1 MGHGLFEVNRPYQ
14 NEFDLIGRLTSQLR
28 LPKKNVSV
36 GPGDDCAVVSAGS
49 RKILLTTDMLIEDI
63 HFRRDWM
70 TPEEIGFKAMRVN
83 LSDIAAMGGVPRFA
97 LVSVGL
103 PPKTRGGYAEKIYRG
118 LRKAASE
125 AGTSIVGGDTNAS
138 PHLVVNVAIVGEA
151 GPRVLL
157 RKGAKAGDFLYV
169 TGSLGGSALG
179 LEALKRGRRAGY
191 EGMMACHKKP
201 PLRLD
206 VGRILA
212 RMKGVTA
219 LMDLSDGLAGDLPH
233 LLKASGVGADLDTRL
248 LPFPHDFQRLAG
260 RFRLNPVHLAVSGGE
275 DYELLFTASPRV
287 KIPSKISGIPVS
299 KLGKITPNA
308 GRISDAG
315 GILGSGRLRG
325 FRHF

>member
-1 MGHGLFEVNRPYQ
+1 MAIRPY
-14 NEFDLIGRLTSQLR
+14 NEFSLIDRLTSR
-28 LPKKNVSV
+28 LNLPRKFVAQ
-36 GPGDDCAVVSAGS
+36 GPGDDCAVVRIGRLVRTWRAMS
-49 RKILLTTDMLIEDI
+49 LLTTDLLIENI

-83 LSDIAAMGGVPRFA
+83 LSDIAAMGGIPRFA
-97 LVSVGL
+97 LISLGL
-103 PPKTRGGYAEKIYRG
+103 PPKARGAYAEKIFQG
-118 LRKAASE
+118 LRKAAE
-125 AGTSIVGGDTNAS
+125 ETGAAIVGGDTNAS
-138 PHLVVNVAIVGEA
+138 SKLVVNVALVGEA

-157 RKGAKAGDFLYV
+157 RSGARPGDVLYV
-169 TGSLGGSALG
+169 TGTLGGSALG
-179 LEALKRGRRAGY
+179 LEALKRGRRVGF
-191 EGMMACHKKP
+191 ERMIACHKKP

-206 VGRILA
+206 VGRALA
-212 RMKGVTA
+212 KMKGVTA

-233 LLKASGVGADLDTRL
+233 LLKASGVGAAIDTRL
-248 LPFPHDFQRLAG
+248 LPLPRGFQRLAA
-260 RFRLNPVHLAVSGGE
+260 RFRLNPGHLAVSGGE

-315 GILGSGRLRG
+315 GILGSGGIKG

>member
-1 MGHGLFEVNRPYQ
+1 MSG
-14 NEFDLIGRLTSQLR
+14 EFDLIDRLTSRLR
-28 LPKKNVSV
+28 FSKKSV
-36 GPGDDCAVVSAGS
+36 AQGPGDDCAVVAVGV
-49 RKILLTTDMLIEDI
+49 RRLLLTTDMLIENI

-97 LVSVGL
+97 LVSLGL
-103 PPKTRGGYAEKIYRG
+103 PRDARGRYAERLFSG
-118 LRKAASE
+118 MRKAAE
-125 AGTSIVGGDTNAS
+125 ETGAVIVGGDTNAS
-138 PHLVVNVAIVGEA
+138 SKLVVNVALVGEA

-157 RKGAKAGDFLYV
+157 RSGARPGDVLYV
-169 TGSLGGSALG
+169 TGTLGGSALG
-179 LEALKRGRRAGY
+179 LEALKRGRRVGF
-191 EGMMACHKKP
+191 ERMIACHKKP

-206 VGRILA
+206 VGRALA
-212 RMKGVTA
+212 KMKGVTA

-233 LLKASGVGADLDTRL
+233 LLKASGVGAAIDTRF
-248 LPFPHDFQRLAG
+248 LPLPRGFQRLAA
-260 RFRLNPVHLAVSGGE
+260 RFRLNPGHLAVSGGE

-315 GILGSGRLRG
+315 GILGSGGIKG